1 MRISLVAALFL
12 VITAGGLGLDPSD
25 FTLYGPS
32 QNPLHPVFSS
42 AMSFSYTTGG
52 GRSFATGAYTG
63 TLGFMLHPGLT
74 AEVELG
80 YARIFDFSAPDAGV
94 YLGGVGLDWRPSES
108 LLLQFHMS
116 GAVQGEAFDR
126 EF

>member
-1 MRISLVAALFL
+1 MRISLVAATF
-12 VITAGGLGLDPSD
+12 VVFAASGFGLDPSD
-25 FTLYGPS
+25 FTLYDTSPS
-32 QNPLHPVFSS
+32 PLQPRFSS

-52 GRSFATGAYTG
+52 GRSFATGSYTG
-63 TLGFMLHPGLT
+63 TLGFLLHPDLV